1 MNDRDLIGAIFVAVF
16 VPLIIAIAAL
26 CLRCHCHLQRG
37 RKRPRRT
44 QSYTV
49 DTDWTD
55 YTSPP
60 FEPAYHNRRFKQP
73 SKTHSKRYAS
83 YRYEFGL
90 PRYAPRVHS
99 TTTRHVPSR
108 RQTREQHMLHEM
120 YDGLD
125 ITPEMARPRKRGW
138 VDEGSLDLPGSAF
151 DGLDLTREHIG
162 GPRES
167 EMMAQAREPRRQRR
181 LHRSFTF

>member
-1 MNDRDLIGAIFVAVF
+1 
-16 VPLIIAIAAL
+16 
-26 CLRCHCHLQRG
+26 
-37 RKRPRRT
+37 
-44 QSYTV
+44 
-49 DTDWTD
+49 
-55 YTSPP
+55 
-60 FEPAYHNRRFKQP
+60 
-73 SKTHSKRYAS
+73 
-83 YRYEFGL
+83 
-90 PRYAPRVHS
+90 
-99 TTTRHVPSR
+99 
-108 RQTREQHMLHEM
+108 MLHEM